1 MDTILTLCAAVCV
14 PHGLRRHEF
23 IIIWLF
29 AIRLPLKAIMQ
40 GPKKNQ
46 IQFGL
51 LHLCGNLVYKKD
63 SAQVMLEKSR
73 NKFNSI
79 SRWVQYGKCRVI
91 HHSVRIHVLIGFLI
105 KLER

>member
-63 SAQVMLEKSR
+63 SAQVMLEKSH
-73 NKFNSI
+73 
-79 SRWVQYGKCRVI
+79 RV
-91 HHSVRIHVLIGFLI
+91 VRAVHVTDAHT
-105 KLER
+105 